1 MNFVMLTKDPF
12 YELIVIYVFQNI
24 LVVEVINKSKYIN

>member
-12 YELIVIYVFQNI
+12 CELIVIYVFQNI